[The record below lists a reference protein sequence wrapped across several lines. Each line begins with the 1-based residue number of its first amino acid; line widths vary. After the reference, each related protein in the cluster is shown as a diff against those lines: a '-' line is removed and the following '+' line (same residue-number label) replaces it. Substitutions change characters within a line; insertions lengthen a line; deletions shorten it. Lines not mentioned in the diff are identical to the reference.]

1 MRPAQQA
8 SWHGRFLVIKAAL
21 GDSAWR
27 ELLKREVGHQLALGK
42 HGIIDDLIRDFER
55 VLITR
60 ALQHTGGRRSRVI
73 GNSISDA

>member
-1 MRPAQQA
+1 MRQSQQA
-8 SWHGRFLVIKAAL
+8 SWHGRFLVIEAAL
-21 GDSAWR
+21 SDSDWH
-27 ELLKREVGHQLALGK
+27 ELHEREVGYKLAPGK